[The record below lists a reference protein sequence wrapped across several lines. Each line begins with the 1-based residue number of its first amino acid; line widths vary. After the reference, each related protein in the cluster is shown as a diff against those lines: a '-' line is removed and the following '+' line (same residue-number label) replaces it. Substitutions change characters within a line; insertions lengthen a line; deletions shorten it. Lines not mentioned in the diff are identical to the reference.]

1 MGLIAN
7 YSNPDF
13 QSFFGLFIRN
23 EKCAFHGIYC
33 WKLCLCDLLLLG
45 VSMHDSLVGEE
56 KTDPKRKLEQQRGE
70 TKSNEELYSKVSSF
84 LEQFKSLEAGKEE
97 LKASEKDLKST
108 KERLEDA
115 IRKVEQTW
123 KVDNKD
129 WWFLILMWVARS
141 VHSKLGYILVCMVNT
156 QILSWVKKWAEES

>member
-1 MGLIAN
+1 MEYTVEN
-7 YSNPDF
+7 
-13 QSFFGLFIRN
+13 
-23 EKCAFHGIYC
+23 
-33 WKLCLCDLLLLG
+33 CLCDLLLLG
-45 VSMHDSLVGEE
+45 DRMHDSLVGEE

-70 TKSNEELYSKVSSF
+70 TKSNEELYSEVSSF

-115 IRKVEQTW
+115 IRKVEQAW

-129 WWFLILMWVARS
+129 
-141 VHSKLGYILVCMVNT
+141 
-156 QILSWVKKWAEES
+156 

>member
-1 MGLIAN
+1 
-7 YSNPDF
+7 
-13 QSFFGLFIRN
+13 
-23 EKCAFHGIYC
+23 
-33 WKLCLCDLLLLG
+33 
-45 VSMHDSLVGEE
+45 MHDSLVGEE

-115 IRKVEQTW
+115 IRKVEQAW

-129 WWFLILMWVARS
+129 
-141 VHSKLGYILVCMVNT
+141 
-156 QILSWVKKWAEES
+156 